1 MTDSNDRSNDR
12 AWQQALDWVLRAQ
25 ERPLDAAAGAALAA
39 WLAEHPSHRAAYD
52 EASRVWLLT
61 GLVPPADDVS

>member
-1 MTDSNDRSNDR
+1 MTDSNDRSTDR

-25 ERPLDAAAGAALAA
+25 EQPLDAAASAALAA

-52 EASRVWLLT
+52 EAARVWLLT
-61 GLVPPADDVS
+61 GLVPPAGERS

>member
-1 MTDSNDRSNDR
+1 MTDSNDRYDDR
-12 AWQQALDWVLRAQ
+12 AWQQALDWLLRAQ
-25 ERPLDAAAGAALAA
+25 EQPLDTTGSAALAA

-61 GLVPPADDVS
+61 GLVPPADERT